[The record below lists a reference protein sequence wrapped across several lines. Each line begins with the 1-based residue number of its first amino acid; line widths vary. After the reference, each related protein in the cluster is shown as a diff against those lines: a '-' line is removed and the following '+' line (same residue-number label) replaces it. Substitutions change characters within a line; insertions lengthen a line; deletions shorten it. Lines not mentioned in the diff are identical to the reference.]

1 MANSDFV
8 FKITQQE
15 ANGEYSIVN
24 TVSTVLDEDLCK
36 RYSEDAI
43 VKAKQLK
50 AKHGAKFSDEYYLN
64 MGKSL
69 VLQELI
75 GANREI
81 HNNRLA
87 GCPIKDMEWAA
98 YSYEEILAMETEGYK
113 IPEDVLQ
120 WAHAQQEADVTD
132 YVMVS
137 DATAVEDNTTSST
150 GTTNNE
156 LDNLKKKAQQNI
168 TKSDKALE
176 EAAKDIEKYNEIADK
191 AKKIKEKKEDTY
203 KDTMNEI
210 SSKTEEWKQL
220 DEKKKSGKLTRTE
233 ERKYKHLSKQL
244 NGSDGSLMKEI
255 QIDHTDLDSFLETLD
270 DLNVDIADNLTLAQD
285 TIKAGKELGEYEK
298 NYYSAQLP
306 QATTGIVIDGNGKS
320 SDPLYGVKSSEDIS
334 ELAIEKGTE
343 LDVTSNDTLSEI
355 KNSENTELAKF
366 ANEYTEL
373 ATKTENETEN
383 VMGDQFNS
391 KENAAKD
398 KENKQNKPLDYKV
411 STNISYQN
419 SILATATT
427 LVSTTDLLARD
438 KSVERNDKRLQQEL
452 KRAQKDAT
460 NLSKDAATSQTKL
473 EKTQTQEDEFLSELE
488 TIQNESQPTNA
499 KDTTKATENNAQKQ
513 TLTAQITEKQDES
526 KSLKDL
532 VKKSTVKSTESTSKG
547 ESLTKALIGRNDNLE
562 SRNTNAEK
570 VAENTQVVGA
580 GTVTKGFVDTA
591 V

>member
-233 ERKYKHLSKQL
+233 ERQYKNLSKQL

-383 VMGDQFNS
+383 AMGDQFNS
-391 KENAAKD
+391 KENAAED

-488 TIQNESQPTNA
+488 TIQNESQPTN
-499 KDTTKATENNAQKQ
+499 
-513 TLTAQITEKQDES
+513 
-526 KSLKDL
+526 
-532 VKKSTVKSTESTSKG
+532 
-547 ESLTKALIGRNDNLE
+547 
-562 SRNTNAEK
+562 
-570 VAENTQVVGA
+570 
-580 GTVTKGFVDTA
+580 
-591 V
+591 